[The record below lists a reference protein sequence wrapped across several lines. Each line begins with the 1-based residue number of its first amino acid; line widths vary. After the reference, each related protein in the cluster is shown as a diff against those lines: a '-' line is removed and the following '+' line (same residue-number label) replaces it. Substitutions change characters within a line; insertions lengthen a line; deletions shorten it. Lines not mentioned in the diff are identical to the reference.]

1 MKCGDD
7 QRWSKK
13 EIRVRIGTFVLLAV
27 APHDEVCMVRCTCG
41 TTTL

>member
-1 MKCGDD
+1 MWRRSEMVEEGNSCKT
-7 QRWSKK
+7 
-13 EIRVRIGTFVLLAV
+13 IGTFVLLAV

>member
-13 EIRVRIGTFVLLAV
+13 EIRVRPLARLFFLQLRRTMKYV
-27 APHDEVCMVRCTCG
+27 W
-41 TTTL
+41 